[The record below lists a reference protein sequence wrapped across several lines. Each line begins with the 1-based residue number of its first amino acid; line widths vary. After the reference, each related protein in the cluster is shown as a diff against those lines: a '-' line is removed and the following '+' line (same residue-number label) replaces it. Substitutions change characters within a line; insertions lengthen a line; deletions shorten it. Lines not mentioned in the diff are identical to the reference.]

1 MNRSLGDGS
10 QQSFCGCSYICVSEL
25 GRSSQSWGMAK
36 VKRIC
41 LERRRAVAL
50 MLRCSRPCSC
60 KAGCV
65 SHALTG
71 RRDGFEP
78 WETQGLLFLSEY
90 LEKGLCVCVHARM
103 LLWKCVCACMKVCV
117 RSNEGLRCHS
127 SGITHCLFI
136 FICLFEQG
144 LRRPQESPY
153 LRLFAFLLCVV
164 RMESFQKKKKKKAL
178 FWLSHAR
185 HPAFTLK
192 FSAKWSEK
200 QENTFFFFEKRK
212 KKNQHQWWR
221 KQAGHCCYSLRN

>member
-1 MNRSLGDGS
+1 
-10 QQSFCGCSYICVSEL
+10 
-25 GRSSQSWGMAK
+25 
-36 VKRIC
+36 
-41 LERRRAVAL
+41 

-164 RMESFQKKKKKKAL
+164 RMESFQKKKKKKGTFL
-178 FWLSHAR
+178 TEPC
-185 HPAFTLK
+185 PASSFYLEVFRK
-192 FSAKWSEK
+192 VIREAGEHI
-200 QENTFFFFEKRK
+200 FFFEKRK